1 MNIVDKQTLADLNV
15 TNSQYRDMVDFFD
28 RTITWGGRDTLY
40 TYFLEPLSAKSEIE
54 DRQWII
60 RFMQDVDITDI
71 LDKYMMQDLEQYL
84 SLPLEPYSATKTSYY
99 LELVSTN
106 FLSLDFK
113 KRDLLIRR
121 SIYEI
126 AKIIDYLNVF
136 LGSIRSQHP
145 TRSIIANYCDK
156 IDCVLEGIDQ
166 TEFEKLLENKLSL
179 ELMIK
184 YDYQFR
190 NIKRNAIREVFEV
203 LYQLDALYGVAQ
215 ATKGKPLN
223 FPSIDD
229 RNLGSDMIKIGAA
242 YNLFLEDPV
251 KNDIEIKRGG
261 NLWYLTGANM
271 TGKSTLLKTIGT
283 CVYLAHLGFPVPA
296 DVMETVLFDGISA
309 TINLGDNIN
318 AGASHFFNEVLRVKH
333 LAELLAAGKKMFV
346 LMDELFKGTNHND
359 ASEATLELINC
370 LHKFDNSVFLL
381 SSHITE
387 ISSSLAGGTT
397 VMKHLGVRLDEDKGL
412 LFTYQLS
419 EGVAED
425 KLGMWLLRREHV
437 FDILREAKRGH

>member
-1 MNIVDKQTLADLNV
+1 MFIIDKQTLADLNV
-15 TNSQYRDMVDFFD
+15 TNSQCRDLFD
-28 RTITWGGRDTLY
+28 LFDCTITLGGRDMLY
-40 TYFLEPLSAKSEIE
+40 SYFLEPLSAKFEIL

-84 SLPLEPYSATKTSYY
+84 SLPLEPYSPTKTSYY
-99 LELVSTN
+99 LELVTAN
-106 FLSLDFK
+106 FLSADFK

-121 SIYEI
+121 SIHEI

-136 LGSIRSQHP
+136 LGAVNSQYP
-145 TRSIIANYCDK
+145 TRSVIVDYCNK
-156 IDCVLEGIDQ
+156 IDRVLEDIDLG
-166 TEFEKLLENKLSL
+166 EFEKLLENKLSL

-184 YDYQFR
+184 YDYLFR
-190 NIKRNAIREVFEV
+190 NIKRNAIREVFTV

-215 ATKGKPLN
+215 CTKGKHLV
-223 FPSIDD
+223 FPGIEDHD
-229 RNLGSDMIKIGAA
+229 PGSDMIRIRGG
-242 YNLFLEDPV
+242 YNLFLENPV
-251 KNDIEIKRGG
+251 KNDIEIKSSG

-296 DVMETVLFDGISA
+296 DAMETVLFDGISA
-309 TINLGDNIN
+309 TINLGDDIS

-333 LAELLAAGKKMFV
+333 LAELLAEGKKMFV

-359 ASEATLELINC
+359 ASEATLELISC
-370 LHKFDNSVFLL
+370 LRGFDNSIFLL

-387 ISSSLAGGTT
+387 ISSSLKGKGA
-397 VMKHLGVRLDEDKGL
+397 VMKHLGVKLDKHKGL
-412 LFTYQLS
+412 IFTYELS
-419 EGVAED
+419 DGVAED
-425 KLGMWLLRREHV
+425 KLGMWLLQRECV
-437 FDILREAKRGH
+437 FEILWKAKSRQ

>member
-136 LGSIRSQHP
+136 LGSISL
-145 TRSIIANYCDK
+145 SIP
-156 IDCVLEGIDQ
+156 Q
-166 TEFEKLLENKLSL
+166 
-179 ELMIK
+179 
-184 YDYQFR
+184 
-190 NIKRNAIREVFEV
+190 EV
-203 LYQLDALYGVAQ
+203 L
-215 ATKGKPLN
+215 
-223 FPSIDD
+223 
-229 RNLGSDMIKIGAA
+229 
-242 YNLFLEDPV
+242 
-251 KNDIEIKRGG
+251 
-261 NLWYLTGANM
+261 
-271 TGKSTLLKTIGT
+271 
-283 CVYLAHLGFPVPA
+283 
-296 DVMETVLFDGISA
+296 
-309 TINLGDNIN
+309 
-318 AGASHFFNEVLRVKH
+318 
-333 LAELLAAGKKMFV
+333 
-346 LMDELFKGTNHND
+346 
-359 ASEATLELINC
+359 
-370 LHKFDNSVFLL
+370 
-381 SSHITE
+381 
-387 ISSSLAGGTT
+387 
-397 VMKHLGVRLDEDKGL
+397 
-412 LFTYQLS
+412 
-419 EGVAED
+419 
-425 KLGMWLLRREHV
+425 
-437 FDILREAKRGH
+437 

>member
-1 MNIVDKQTLADLNV
+1 MFIVDKQTLADLNV
-15 TNSQYRDMVDFFD
+15 TNSQYRDLVDFFD
-28 RTITWGGRDTLY
+28 RTITLGGRDTLY
-40 TYFLEPLSAKSEIE
+40 TNFLKPLSAKSEIE
-54 DRQWII
+54 DKQWII

-126 AKIIDYLNVF
+126 AKIVDYLNVF
-136 LGSIRSQHP
+136 LGSIKSQHP
-145 TRSIIANYCDK
+145 TRSIIVDYCNK
-156 IDCVLEGIDQ
+156 IDCVLEDINRE
-166 TEFEKLLENKLSL
+166 EFDKLLKNKLPL

-184 YDYQFR
+184 YDYLFR
-190 NIKRNAIREVFEV
+190 NIKRNAIQEVFEV
-203 LYQLDALYGVAQ
+203 LYQLDALFGVAQ

-223 FPSIDD
+223 FPKIDD
-229 RNLGSDMIKIGAA
+229 QNLGSEIIKIGAA
-242 YNLFLEDPV
+242 YNLFLADPV

-296 DVMETVLFDGISA
+296 DTMETVLFDGIST

-333 LAELLAAGKKMFV
+333 LAELLAEGKKMFV

-359 ASEATLELINC
+359 ASEATLELIHC
-370 LHKFDNSVFLL
+370 LQKFDNSVFLL

-387 ISSSLAGGTT
+387 ISSLLAGGTS

-412 LFTYQLS
+412 LFTYQLA

-425 KLGMWLLRREHV
+425 KLGMWLLRREGV
-437 FDILREAKRGH
+437 FDILREARSQQ